1 MKRIFIAVALAVG
14 LATALPAA
22 AQDTPTYV
30 EGATIVDPAAAKV
43 LLDKGV
49 KFVDVRGRNF
59 FEREHIPGAVMLDL
73 LDGFTEQNLLKVAA
87 KTDEV
92 VIYCEGPG

>member
-1 MKRIFIAVALAVG
+1 MG
-14 LATALPAA
+14 LATALPVL
-22 AQDTPTYV
+22 AQDAPTHV
-30 EGATIVDPAAAKV
+30 EGATIVDPVAAKA
-43 LLDKGV
+43 LLDKGA
-49 KFVDVRGRNF
+49 KFVDVRGLSY

-73 LDGFTEQNLLKVAA
+73 MDGFNEQNLLKVAA